1 MDRGLVERAIAG
13 DHDAFAILAR
23 ASADRLYAVARL
35 ILRDRERAEDATQE
49 ALVAAWRDLSALRDP
64 DRFEGWLHRVLVHAC
79 YREARRDRRRR
90 EVEVPELELYGA
102 RPDDVS
108 MLADRDALERGF
120 RQLDPQHRAVLVLH
134 HYAGYS
140 VPEIAELV
148 DLPQGTVKSRLH
160 RGARAMR
167 IALGSPE
174 PGSQLTEGRVP

>member
-13 DHDAFAILAR
+13 DHDAFAALAR

-35 ILRDRERAEDATQE
+35 ILRDPERAQDATQE

-64 DRFEGWLHRVLVHAC
+64 DKFEGWLHRVLVHAC
-79 YREARRDRRRR
+79 YREARRERRRR
-90 EVEVPELELYGA
+90 EVEIGELELEGA
-102 RPDDVS
+102 RQDDVS
-108 MLADRDALERGF
+108 MLAERDALERGF
-120 RQLDPQHRAVLVLH
+120 RKLDPQHRAVLVLH

-140 VPEIAELV
+140 VPEIAELI

-167 IALGSPE
+167 VALGLPE
-174 PGSQLTEGRVP
+174 PGAPVPEGRVS